1 MKTTIENDD
10 AYHRVSQQHLLPS
23 SHPLV
28 ALGLGLL
35 LDIMLGPAL
44 LSLALS
50 AHLLVVSLASL
61 IASQP
66 ADSAADGTLGSVAHT
81 VAQVRELTPGL
92 LLLTLTVLL
101 TAGLLEGLCIV
112 SFKSC

>member
-1 MKTTIENDD
+1 MLIIG
-10 AYHRVSQQHLLPS
+10 YHKSFSLPGTS
-23 SHPLV
+23 PL
-28 ALGLGLL
+28 ATLSLGLL
-35 LDIMLGPAL
+35 LDVVLGTAL

-66 ADSAADGTLGSVAHT
+66 ADSAADGTLGTVTHT
-81 VAQVRELTPGL
+81 VTEVRELPPSL
-92 LLLTLTVLL
+92 LLLTFAVLL

-112 SFKSC
+112 SGMPC